1 MNDLLIRRVEVVV
14 VVVGMIGQGG
24 GRYVSER
31 GERREHLLRGRL

>member
-1 MNDLLIRRVEVVV
+1 MNELLIRRVEVV

-31 GERREHLLRGRL
+31 GERREHLLRGGL